1 MVAPAPSCVSA
12 SSSKRRRGRALVN
25 RRLRALRLGETMTAA
40 DDVRSRLG
48 HVIALLSP
56 TARGSGALDWR
67 DGWLVATLAIH
78 ELEAV
83 LSIIRK
89 QLS

>member
-1 MVAPAPSCVSA
+1 VICD
-12 SSSKRRRGRALVN
+12 GRDFVN
-25 RRLRALRLGETMTAA
+25 RRLRALHLGGTMTAA

-67 DGWLVATLAIH
+67 DAWLIATLAIH
-78 ELEAV
+78 EFEGV
-83 LSIIRK
+83 LSVIRK

>member
-1 MVAPAPSCVSA
+1 
-12 SSSKRRRGRALVN
+12 L
-25 RRLRALRLGETMTAA
+25 
-40 DDVRSRLG
+40 
-48 HVIALLSP
+48 
-56 TARGSGALDWR
+56 RGSGALDWR